1 MNQATNLRSLVAL
14 GIVAATIN
22 AAHPGSASAQQRRG
36 GGFGGFA
43 DNPGTALWA
52 ALDQRFEDFSER
64 LALSEEQASR
74 TATLVEDFREANKSA
89 LARWDRVRNQM
100 RDRMGGARRGGAGG
114 ARRGGGAGDP
124 QARQAMQEMR
134 SLVEQLGPAFETLH
148 WDFSQLLNE
157 NQTETLSQ
165 LLQRQPPG

>member
-1 MNQATNLRSLVAL
+1 MNNATHLRSFFAL
-14 GIVAATIN
+14 GVLAATIS
-22 AAHPGSASAQQRRG
+22 AAWPGSATAQQRRG
-36 GGFGGFA
+36 GALGGFA
-43 DNPGTALWA
+43 DNPGMALWA
-52 ALDQRFEDFSER
+52 ALDQRFEDVSER
-64 LALSEEQASR
+64 LALSDEQISR
-74 TATLVEDFREANKSA
+74 TTTLVADFREANESY

-148 WDFSQLLNE
+148 WDFTQLLNE
-157 NQTETLSQ
+157 DQTETLRQ
-165 LLQRQPPG
+165 LLRRQTPG